1 MNEKLDRILSEAR
14 SKLSLACPDEGDNI
28 NELHINHVT
37 LKGLDKYEE
46 IVRAEVKDLVT
57 TTATLNRMELA
68 KDIKRRNFA
77 NDALRDNYL
86 DSVIGVGQEFLD
98 GEAPYDDSYEPVTA
112 PTKAKGDV

>member
-1 MNEKLDRILSEAR
+1 MNDKLDRILSQAR
-14 SKLSLACPDEGDNI
+14 SKLSLAYPTADDNI
-28 NELHINHVT
+28 YQLHIANVS
-37 LKGLDKYEE
+37 LKGLDEYEE
-46 IVRAEVKDLVT
+46 IVRTEVQDLVT

-112 PTKAKGDV
+112 PSKAKGDV